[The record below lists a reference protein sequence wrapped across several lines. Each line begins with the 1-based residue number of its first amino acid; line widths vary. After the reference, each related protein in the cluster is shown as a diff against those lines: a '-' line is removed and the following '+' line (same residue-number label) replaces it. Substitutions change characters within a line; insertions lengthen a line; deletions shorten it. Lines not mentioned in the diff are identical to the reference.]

1 MEGEELCDVCPEYHA
16 QRRPPTLD
24 FRLPP
29 PAIETVGQGSGDKD
43 QAGDDAAVEIMTFT
57 GPTEVLRQDAVC
69 DRELSQY
76 EKDLETMM
84 GCCLYCRVEG
94 KPFEHSATTCARRHD
109 WIRAK
114 TKALRE
120 CQGKNKEWM
129 DRFAV
134 CWKCYQPQE
143 ICRAADPEYEEVTAC
158 QFPDMV
164 IPLCFGA
171 FNRPGR
177 TQ

>member
-16 QRRPPTLD
+16 QRRPPILD

-29 PAIETVGQGSGDKD
+29 AATETVGQGSGDKD
-43 QAGDDAAVEIMTFT
+43 QPGNNAAVEIMTFT
-57 GPTEVLRQDAVC
+57 GPTEVLCQDAVC

-76 EKDLETMM
+76 EKNLETIM

-94 KPFEHSATTCARRHD
+94 KPFKHSATTYTRRHD

-120 CQGKNKEWM
+120 CQGKNKE
-129 DRFAV
+129 
-134 CWKCYQPQE
+134 
-143 ICRAADPEYEEVTAC
+143 
-158 QFPDMV
+158 
-164 IPLCFGA
+164 
-171 FNRPGR
+171 
-177 TQ
+177 